1 MIENK
6 FRLQYLQ
13 TALDDLIG
21 ILDYIAQD
29 SIERAHS
36 FVNKIEKRIKSLES
50 HPLLGRIPRLKKLR
64 RHGFRVL
71 VVESY
76 IIFYTID
83 EHTVYIHRVI
93 HGARHL
99 EDIF

>member
-1 MIENK
+1 MSENK

-13 TALDDLIG
+13 TALDDLID

-36 FVNKIEKRIKSLES
+36 FVDKNEKRIKSLES
-50 HPLLGRIPRLKKLR
+50 HPLLGRIPRVQKLR

-76 IIFYTID
+76 LIFYTID
-83 EHTVYIHRVI
+83 ERTVYIHRVI
-93 HGARHL
+93 HNARHL
-99 EDIF
+99 ENIF